1 VVNAQ
6 SKPAEMSQPKTMGV
20 NKGPPKLMKITGKII
35 EVDEKA
41 KTIKV
46 MSDGKE
52 VTLNAAK
59 LTKLP
64 KVGEVHDISDVQSS
78 GGPPEA
84 LTNNNLNGSRSS
96 IN

>member
-1 VVNAQ
+1 MGQ
-6 SKPAEMSQPKTMGV
+6 TRTKTV
-20 NKGPPKLMKITGKII
+20 DKATPNLMKITGKVI

-46 MSDGKE
+46 MSKGKE
-52 VTLNAAK
+52 ITLNAAK

-64 KVGEVHDISDVQSS
+64 KAGGVHDITYVQSS

-84 LTNNNLNGSRSS
+84 LNSNLNSSRSN